1 MGKLIAV
8 FAAGLLVAGG
18 GSYALYQYAD
28 TPDDLSTCPIARGSC
43 CGGPSVSDVA
53 PTDPNSPAVA
63 LAGPAALFA
72 TVPVKA
78 ESGSCCAKKAAVFN
92 CCEDVVYEPGF
103 DAVVGSAG
111 ALARK

>member
-8 FAAGLLVAGG
+8 LTAGLAVAGG
-18 GSYALYQYAD
+18 AAYALYEYND
-28 TPDDLSTCPIARGSC
+28 TPNLSTCPLARGGC

-53 PTDPNSPAVA
+53 PSDPSNPAVA

-78 ESGSCCAKKAAVFN
+78 EAATCCTKTAVTFN
-92 CCEDVVYEPGF
+92 CCEDVVIESRF
-103 DAVVGSAG
+103 DAVVGSA
-111 ALARK
+111 AAVARK